1 MTFLRKIVEEK
12 RLMIEERKAQTPLNE
27 LMKMFESRD
36 VLPNSSFSPSSCNGG
51 AGEFSGEKRGS
62 FYERFSQRFPDE
74 VKIIAEIKK
83 ASPSKGV
90 FFTGQDIAPL
100 IRDYEKGGASAI
112 SIITDEK
119 YFQGSLG
126 SINEAKSITGLPIL
140 RKDFI
145 VDEYEIYRS
154 KAVGADAVLLIG
166 EVLDRHQM
174 RDYLEIAEGLCIDVL
189 IEVHSITTYEKI
201 ADHRGYILGI
211 NNRNLENLAVDL
223 SVSEG
228 ILPFVPENCP
238 VIVESGIQT
247 REDIERFMAKGVSG
261 FLVGTSLMMSK
272 DPVSMLKNL
281 CEKS

>member
-36 VLPNSSFSPSSCNGG
+36 VLSNSSFSPSSCNGG
-51 AGEFSGEKRGS
+51 AGEFSGEKRGP

-112 SIITDEK
+112 SIITEEK

-189 IEVHSITTYEKI
+189 IEVHSITTYEEI